1 MVRNMTFPP
10 AKPVLPEG
18 FDENR
23 SAFQR
28 DENGLLRREA
38 FTPER
43 VAYLTEQVTKSGLW
57 TFISVED
64 REASRQAIL
73 ADHKAGEDLW
83 VFGYGSLMW
92 NPALDVTESRPA
104 LVKGWTRSFCLQ
116 LIIGRAMPDKPG
128 LMLAIEP
135 GEAMTG
141 VVHRIDR
148 DKVESETAILW
159 MREMLS
165 GAYIPQWL
173 DCETED
179 GPVRAVTFV
188 INKAHNRYAG
198 ALPLDEQARRIAA
211 AEGQAGNNRDYLYRC
226 HAELKRM
233 GVADP
238 YVEALFSAVTE
249 ITGETG
255 EPHAGG
261 KAP

>member
-1 MVRNMTFPP
+1 MSDPTPRP
-10 AKPVLPEG
+10 AFPEG
-18 FDENR
+18 FDESR
-23 SAFQR
+23 SAFRR
-28 DENGLLRREA
+28 DENGLLRRED

-43 VAYLTEQVTKSGLW
+43 IAYLTEQVSKSGLW

-64 REASRQAIL
+64 REASRQSIL
-73 ADHKAGEDLW
+73 KDHPETEDLW

-92 NPALDVTESRPA
+92 NPALAVTESRKA
-104 LVKGWTRSFCLQ
+104 HVKGWKRSFCLQ

-135 GEAMTG
+135 GSEMTG

-148 DKVESETAILW
+148 EAIDSETSILW

-165 GAYIPQWL
+165 GAYIPAWI
-173 DCETED
+173 DAETPD

-188 INKAHNRYAG
+188 INAAHDRYAG
-198 ALPLDEQARRIAA
+198 VLPLDEQARRIAT

-226 HAELKRM
+226 RAELQRM
-233 GVADP
+233 GVADS
-238 YVEALFSAVTE
+238 YVEALFSAVTN

-255 EPHAGG
+255 EPH
-261 KAP
+261 

>member
-1 MVRNMTFPP
+1 MTDSRHRP
-10 AKPVLPEG
+10 ALPEG
-18 FDENR
+18 FDESK

-28 DENGLLRREA
+28 DENGLLKREA

-43 VAYLTEQVTKSGLW
+43 VAYLTEQAAKSGLW
-57 TFISVED
+57 TFLSAED
-64 REASRQAIL
+64 REATRQAIL
-73 ADHKAGEDLW
+73 AEHKPGEDLW

-92 NPALDVTESRPA
+92 NPALHVTESRRA
-104 LVKGWTRSFCLQ
+104 EVKGWARSFCLQ
-116 LIIGRAMPDKPG
+116 LIIGRAMPDRPG

-135 GEAMTG
+135 GACMTG

-148 DKVESETAILW
+148 AAIESETQILW

-165 GAYIPQWL
+165 GAYTPVWV
-173 DCETED
+173 DCQTPD

-188 INKAHNRYAG
+188 INKTHDRYSG

-226 HAELKRM
+226 RAELRRM
-233 GVADP
+233 GVADA
-238 YVEALFSAVTE
+238 YVEALFSAVTA

-255 EPHAGG
+255 EPHPGG
-261 KAP
+261 KSP